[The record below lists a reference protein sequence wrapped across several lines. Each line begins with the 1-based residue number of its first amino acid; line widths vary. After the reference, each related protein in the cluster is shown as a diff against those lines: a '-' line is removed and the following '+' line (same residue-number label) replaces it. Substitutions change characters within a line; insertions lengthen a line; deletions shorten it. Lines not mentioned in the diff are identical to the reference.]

1 MQLLKIS
8 IDFGK
13 SNFPIQLIVFLLER
27 KRSVVDGKKENR
39 LLVYR
44 QVSPKR
50 QQEPMLNMQDL
61 VQNYKVKDFMSEVWT
76 GTL

>member
-1 MQLLKIS
+1 M
-8 IDFGK
+8 
-13 SNFPIQLIVFLLER
+13 
-27 KRSVVDGKKENR
+27 VDGKKENR

-61 VQNYKVKDFMSEVWT
+61 KQNYKVKILCLKCGT

>member
-1 MQLLKIS
+1 M
-8 IDFGK
+8 
-13 SNFPIQLIVFLLER
+13 
-27 KRSVVDGKKENR
+27 VDGKKENR

-61 VQNYKVKDFMSEVWT
+61 KQNYKVKILCLKCGT
-76 GTL
+76 GTQAQLHSFTELRKQVDVWRRAH